1 MYLIKDSSKCKN
13 QQNRNEQERQNGL
26 TDVSVKYT
34 DFQAQFR
41 DFIGEMLL

>member
-1 MYLIKDSSKCKN
+1 MYLRSPTNIKTSKTV
-13 QQNRNEQERQNGL
+13 EQERQNGL
-26 TDVSVKYT
+26 KDVSVKSM